1 MQSCVQTPALG
12 LKQGTESM
20 VYVFGCLEEGCGGG
34 KGSWKVFRWTQS
46 VGGHVPEEVLEDT
59 KTEKPKDTWGLDEDD
74 SFDLSALEEQL
85 KSLGEVEVRTTRKKR
100 TDPTPVVDAQCL
112 FDGNL
117 PSFYLVDSVDIYPG
131 MVSHESDDEDD
142 DEEEDE
148 RGDGIPCHSGI
159 DDGTAEDT
167 GDAGLISWD
176 GEAYENDAVLRGAGK
191 SAEEDTSFIRFMR
204 QLSEVPDQC
213 LRVYHADMN
222 DTRIPYL
229 WPSERV
235 KDTSCSRCGSP
246 RVCVL
251 QCMSPLISALDEACD
266 MVKGSSSDCY
276 KNTPLSWSW
285 ATLAICICSSL
296 CTQGTLVE
304 ECIDA
309 LGEA

>member
-1 MQSCVQTPALG
+1 MQSCVQTPTLG
-12 LKQGTESM
+12 LKQGIESM
-20 VYVFGCLEEGCGGG
+20 VYIFGCLEEGCGGG
-34 KGSWKVFRWTQS
+34 KGSWKVFRWTES
-46 VGGHVPEEVLEDT
+46 VGGHVPEEVLEDAT
-59 KTEKPKDTWGLDEDD
+59 PEKPNDTWGLDDDD
-74 SFDLSALEEQL
+74 SFDFSALEEQL
-85 KSLGEVEVRTTRKKR
+85 KSLGEVEVRTTMRKKK

-117 PSFYLVDSVDIYPG
+117 PSFYLVHSVNISPAI
-131 MVSHESDDEDD
+131 VSYGSDGEED
-142 DEEEDE
+142 EEDE
-148 RGDGIPCHSGI
+148 RDDGISCHAGI
-159 DDGTAEDT
+159 DDGIAEDT
-167 GDAGLISWD
+167 GDAGLVSWD
-176 GEAYENDAVLRGAGK
+176 GEAYEKDVVLRGTVK
-191 SAEEDTSFIRFMR
+191 SSEEDTSFIRFMG

-213 LRVYHADMN
+213 LRVYHADTN
-222 DTRIPYL
+222 DTCIPYL
-229 WPSERV
+229 WPSKRV

-285 ATLAICICSSL
+285 ATLAVCICSSL
-296 CTQGTLVE
+296 CTQGSLVE